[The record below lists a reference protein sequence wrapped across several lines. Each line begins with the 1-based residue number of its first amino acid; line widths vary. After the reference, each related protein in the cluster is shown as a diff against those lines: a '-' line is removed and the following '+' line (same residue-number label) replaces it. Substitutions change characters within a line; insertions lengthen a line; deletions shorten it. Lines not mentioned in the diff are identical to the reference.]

1 MGLVALI
8 KHFLVFAVVLA
19 RTGGAKLLAYL
30 MLSEPTYLAAR
41 MVAPALEVHFAQ
53 HRAEASRLGGPPLPP
68 PPPAAL
74 LEAIIDV
81 AFWASLRREEGRPPR
96 ISLALLEPEA
106 AGQPLLFGH
115 RLRLT
120 PQVLIKLAPAVEHPG
135 IHLGVG
141 FDDEGLY
148 IWGTASQVPPVCF
161 VLEVV
166 EPGLLVAK
174 HRRADGFGKFVNVAV
189 LRGDQIRVVDEETQ
203 GLADYPELRA
213 SLPPIPC
220 PGPADPSEPKV
231 DVLLE
236 LARAMRAH
244 GRGGLLLLVPPRSE
258 EWRASVVQPLGYPV
272 APAFGSISAL
282 LTSADRSHRDWQE
295 NILDAIEIVGG
306 FTAVD
311 GATVLNGNYE
321 LLAFG
326 AKVTRRAHSV
336 PVEEL
341 VLTEPVVGSSA
352 TRLHPAKNGGT
363 RHLAAA
369 QFVHDQHDAVALV
382 ASQDGN
388 FTVFSWSES
397 LQLVHAHRIDVL
409 LL

>member
-1 MGLVALI
+1 
-8 KHFLVFAVVLA
+8 
-19 RTGGAKLLAYL
+19 

-41 MVAPALEVHFAQ
+41 MVAPTLETHFAQ
-53 HRAEASRLGGPPLPP
+53 HWAAAERLGGKRRLPL

-74 LEAIIDV
+74 IEAVIDV

-96 ISLALLEPEA
+96 ISLALLAPEA
-106 AGQPLLFGH
+106 AEQPLLFGH

-120 PQVLIKLAPAVEHPG
+120 PQALIKLAPAVEQPG

-141 FDDEGLY
+141 YDDCGLY
-148 IWGTASQVPPVCF
+148 VWGTFTHIPPVCF

-189 LRGDQIRVVDEETQ
+189 LRGDQIRVVDEENQ
-203 GLADYPELRA
+203 GLADCPALRE
-213 SLPPIPC
+213 SLPGIPLSTAAPA
-220 PGPADPSEPKV
+220 PGAGV

-236 LARAMRAH
+236 LARSMRAH
-244 GRGGLLLLVPPRSE
+244 GRGALVLLVPPSSE
-258 EWRASVVQPLGYPV
+258 VWCQSIVQPLSYPV
-272 APAFGSISAL
+272 APPYRGIAAL
-282 LTSADRSHRDWQE
+282 LAEPNHERRDWQD
-295 NILDAIEIVGG
+295 NLLDTIGVVGG

-311 GATVLNGNYE
+311 GATVLTREYE

-326 AKVTRRAHSV
+326 AKVTRRASGT
-336 PVEEL
+336 PVEQL
-341 VLTEPVVGSSA
+341 VVTEPVVGTSA
-352 TRLHPAKNGGT
+352 TTIHPAKNGGT

-388 FTVFSWSES
+388 FTIFAWSEA
-397 LQLVHAHRIDVL
+397 LHTVHAHRIDVL

>member
-1 MGLVALI
+1 
-8 KHFLVFAVVLA
+8 
-19 RTGGAKLLAYL
+19 

-41 MVAPALEVHFAQ
+41 MVAPTLASHFAQ
-53 HRAEASRLGGPPLPP
+53 HLAGAAYLGKTALPP

-148 IWGTASQVPPVCF
+148 VWGTASQVPPVCF

-203 GLADYPELRA
+203 GLADYPVLRR

-220 PGPADPSEPKV
+220 PGSPAPDDPRV

-244 GRGGLLLLVPPRSE
+244 GRGGLLLLVPPGTE
-258 EWRASVVQPLGYPV
+258 DWRASVVQPLGYPV
-272 APAFGSISAL
+272 APAFGSIGAL
-282 LTSADRSHRDWQE
+282 LTQADRSHRDWQE
-295 NILDAIEIVGG
+295 NLLDAIEIVGG

-311 GATVLNGNYE
+311 GATVLTRKYE
-321 LLAFG
+321 LLTFG
-326 AKVTRRAHSV
+326 AKVTRRTDGTQ
-336 PVEEL
+336 VEQL

-352 TRLHPAKNGGT
+352 TLLHPAKNGGT

-369 QFVHDQHDAVALV
+369 QFVHDQHEAVALV

-388 FTVFSWSES
+388 FTVFSWSEA

>member
-1 MGLVALI
+1 
-8 KHFLVFAVVLA
+8 
-19 RTGGAKLLAYL
+19 

-41 MVAPALEVHFAQ
+41 MVAPALAVHFAQ
-53 HRAEASRLGGPPLPP
+53 HWADAARLGGPLLAAPPDAPLI
-68 PPPAAL
+68 
-74 LEAIIDV
+74 EAVIDV

-96 ISLALLEPEA
+96 ISLALLAPADAER
-106 AGQPLLFGH
+106 PLRFAH

-120 PQVLIKLAPAVEHPG
+120 PQALNKLAPAVEQPG
-135 IHLGVG
+135 VHLGIG
-141 FDDEGLY
+141 QDEHGLY
-148 IWGTASQVPPVCF
+148 VWGTITHVPPVCF

-189 LRGDQIRVVDEETQ
+189 LRGDQVRVVDEENR
-203 GLADYPELRA
+203 GLADYPALRE
-213 SLPPIPC
+213 SLPAISLSSSAVR
-220 PGPADPSEPKV
+220 GASPAVE
-231 DVLLE
+231 VLLE

-244 GRGGLLLLVPPRSE
+244 GRGGLVLLVPAGSE
-258 EWRASVVQPLGYPV
+258 AWQESIVQPLNYPV
-272 APAFGSISAL
+272 APAYDNIATL
-282 LTSADRSHRDWQE
+282 LSEPDHTQRDWQD
-295 NILDAIEIVGG
+295 NLLDTIAVVGG

-311 GATVLNGNYE
+311 GATVITQQYD

-326 AKVTRRAHSV
+326 AKVTRRATGS
-336 PVEEL
+336 PVEQL
-341 VLTEPVVGSSA
+341 IVTEPVVGTSA
-352 TRLHPAKNGGT
+352 TTLHPAKNGGT

-388 FTVFSWSES
+388 FTVFTWSE
-397 LQLVHAHRIDVL
+397 QLAMVHAHRIDVL

>member
-1 MGLVALI
+1 
-8 KHFLVFAVVLA
+8 
-19 RTGGAKLLAYL
+19 

-41 MVAPALEVHFAQ
+41 MVAPALAAHFAQ
-53 HRAEASRLGGPPLPP
+53 HRTNAAQLGGPPLPP

-96 ISLALLEPEA
+96 ISLALLEPEE

-135 IHLGVG
+135 IHLGVS
-141 FDDEGLY
+141 FDAEGLY

-174 HRRADGFGKFVNVAV
+174 HRRADGFGKFINVAV
-189 LRGDQIRVVDEETQ
+189 LRGDQIRVVDEDTM
-203 GLADYPELRA
+203 GLGDYPALRA
-213 SLPPIPC
+213 SLPAIPC
-220 PGPADPSEPKV
+220 PATAPGGRSV

-244 GRGGLLLLVPPRSE
+244 GRGGLLLLVPPGSE
-258 EWRASVVQPLGYPV
+258 AWRASVVQPLGYPV
-272 APAFGSISAL
+272 APAFAGIADL
-282 LTSADRSHRDWQE
+282 LTDADRSHRDWQE
-295 NILDAIEIVGG
+295 NLLDAIEIVGG
-306 FTAVD
+306 YTAVD
-311 GATVLNGNYE
+311 GATVLARDYK

-326 AKVTRRAHSV
+326 TKVTRRTNGTA
-336 PVEEL
+336 VEEI

-352 TRLHPAKNGGT
+352 TTLHPAKNGGT

-369 QFVHDQHDAVALV
+369 QFVHDQHDAVSLV

-388 FTVFSWSES
+388 FTVFSWSEA
-397 LQLVHAHRIDVL
+397 LGRVHAHRIDVL

>member
-1 MGLVALI
+1 
-8 KHFLVFAVVLA
+8 
-19 RTGGAKLLAYL
+19 

-41 MVAPALEVHFAQ
+41 MVAPTLAVHFAQ
-53 HRAEASRLGGPPLPP
+53 HWAAAARLNGSPPAPP
-68 PPPAAL
+68 PSAEL
-74 LEAIIDV
+74 IETVIDV

-96 ISLALLEPEA
+96 ISLALLAPEA
-106 AGQPLLFGH
+106 TGQPLRFAQ

-120 PQVLIKLAPAVEHPG
+120 PQVLIKLAPAVEQPG

-141 FDDEGLY
+141 QDEQGLY
-148 IWGTASQVPPVCF
+148 VWGTATHIPPVCF

-189 LRGDQIRVVDEETQ
+189 LRGDHVRVVDEENQ
-203 GLADYPELRA
+203 GLADCPALRA
-213 SLPPIPC
+213 SLPNISLSTTVPSA
-220 PGPADPSEPKV
+220 GPVV

-236 LARAMRAH
+236 MARAMRAH
-244 GRGGLLLLVPPRSE
+244 GRGGLVLLVPPGSE
-258 EWRASVVQPLGYPV
+258 AWQASIVQPLSYPV
-272 APAFGSISAL
+272 APAYDRVATL
-282 LTSADRSHRDWQE
+282 LAEPDHTRRDWQD
-295 NILDAIEIVGG
+295 NLLDTIGTLGG

-311 GATVLNGNYE
+311 GATVITRQYA

-326 AKVTRRAHSV
+326 AKVTRSATGS
-336 PVEEL
+336 PVEQL
-341 VLTEPVVGSSA
+341 IVTEPVVGTSA
-352 TRLHPAKNGGT
+352 TTLHPAKNGGT

-369 QFVHDQHDAVALV
+369 QFVHDQRDAVALV

-388 FTVFSWSES
+388 FTVFSWSEP
-397 LQLVHAHRIDVL
+397 LGMVHAHRIDVL

>member
-1 MGLVALI
+1 
-8 KHFLVFAVVLA
+8 
-19 RTGGAKLLAYL
+19 

-41 MVAPALEVHFAQ
+41 MVAPALANHFAL
-53 HRAEASRLGGPPLPP
+53 HLAGAAYLGHDALPPLPP
-68 PPPAAL
+68 ATL
-74 LEAIIDV
+74 IEAIIDV

-96 ISLALLEPEA
+96 ISLALLMPEHTP
-106 AGQPLLFGH
+106 QPLLFGH

-141 FDDEGLY
+141 FDEEGLY
-148 IWGTASQVPPVCF
+148 IWGTASLVPPVCF

-174 HRRADGFGKFVNVAV
+174 HRRADGFGKFMNVAV

-203 GLADYPELRA
+203 GLADYPVLRE
-213 SLPPIPC
+213 SLPPIP
-220 PGPADPSEPKV
+220 GPAEPGRMKV

-244 GRGGLLLLVPPRSE
+244 GRGGLLLLVPPGSDA
-258 EWRASVVQPLGYPV
+258 WRASVVQPLGYPV
-272 APAFGSISAL
+272 APAFGSIAAL
-282 LTSADRSHRDWQE
+282 LTTADRSHRDWQE

-311 GATVLNGNYE
+311 GATVLTSQYE

-326 AKVTRRAHSV
+326 AKVTRRIDSTSV
-336 PVEEL
+336 EQLIV
-341 VLTEPVVGSSA
+341 TEPVVGRSA
-352 TRLHPAKNGGT
+352 TLLHPAKNGGT

-369 QFVHDQHDAVALV
+369 QFVHDQHNGLALV

-388 FTVFSWSES
+388 FTVFSWSEA

>member
-1 MGLVALI
+1 
-8 KHFLVFAVVLA
+8 
-19 RTGGAKLLAYL
+19 

-41 MVAPALEVHFAQ
+41 MVAPTLANHFAL
-53 HRAEASRLGGPPLPP
+53 HLAGAAYLGYDELPPLPP
-68 PPPAAL
+68 AAL
-74 LEAIIDV
+74 IEAIIDV

-96 ISLALLEPEA
+96 ISLALLMPEHA
-106 AGQPLLFGH
+106 RQPLLFSH

-141 FDDEGLY
+141 FDAEGLY

-166 EPGLLVAK
+166 EPGLLVVK

-189 LRGDQIRVVDEETQ
+189 LRGDQIRVVDEDTQ
-203 GLADYPELRA
+203 GLADYPVLRE

-220 PGPADPSEPKV
+220 PSTTEPGRMKV

-244 GRGGLLLLVPPRSE
+244 GRGGLLLLVPPGSE
-258 EWRASVVQPLGYPV
+258 TWRDSVVQPLGYPV
-272 APAFGSISAL
+272 APAFGSIAAL
-282 LTSADRSHRDWQE
+282 LTTADRSHRDWQE

-311 GATVLNGNYE
+311 GATVLTHDYE

-326 AKVTRRAHSV
+326 AKVTRRADGT
-336 PVEEL
+336 PVEQL
-341 VLTEPVVGSSA
+341 VVTEPVVGSSA
-352 TRLHPAKNGGT
+352 TLLHPAKNGGT

-369 QFVHDQHDAVALV
+369 QFVHDQHDSLALV

-388 FTVFSWSES
+388 FTVFSWSEA